1 MSSRQFAELEM
12 GIAPGG
18 FIKQNIQQDTYA
30 ADSWDRERT
39 IIFNVQILNS
49 DSFQRVTGMPPPE
62 TPISAKTYSDLG
74 LPFFERYEE
83 TSSIK
88 GDFGDLKSIKTIDKI
103 KAQDGDDDVE
113 DEPCYPN
120 PIIVLNPGC
129 ERRPFRPVSEL
140 TNEMKSMRG
149 VQF

>member
-1 MSSRQFAELEM
+1 MSPQYRAELEM

-18 FIKQNIQQDTYA
+18 LIKQTIVKDSYA

-49 DSFQRVTGMPPPE
+49 DSFHRVTGMPPPE

-74 LPFFERYEE
+74 LAFYKLYEE
-83 TSSIK
+83 ASSIK
-88 GDFGDLKSIKTIDKI
+88 GTFEDLKSVKTMDKI
-103 KAQDGDDDVE
+103 QGQGGKEGAQD
-113 DEPCYPN
+113 EPSHPN
-120 PIIVLNPGC
+120 PIIVLNPAC
-129 ERRPFRPVSEL
+129 ARLPFRPVSEL
-140 TNEMKSMRG
+140 EEEMRKMRG